1 MNVQK
6 HIAIAAIVAKQQGR
20 DVRHVYDYNQSKYVL
35 VHFNSTSGPNHVN
48 LFDYDRSSYVTG
60 TLPTIFD
67 YGSGTYIN
75 LNINGNRFN
84 GFDYE
89 TGSHFNGMINGN
101 MVNIFDFQHGRYFN
115 YGV

>member
-1 MNVQK
+1 MNIQK

-35 VHFNSTSGPNHVN
+35 VHFNSTSGHNHIN
-48 LFDYDRSSYVTG
+48 MFDYDRSSYVVG

-75 LNINGNRFN
+75 LNINGNRFS

-89 TGSHFNGMINGN
+89 TGSHFNGMINGG
-101 MVNIFDFQHGRYFN
+101 MVNIYDFQSGRYFN

>member
-1 MNVQK
+1 MTNEK
-6 HIAIAAIVAKQQGR
+6 HIAIAAIVAQQQGR
-20 DVRHVYDYNQSKYVL
+20 AVSNVFDYDQSKYVL
-35 VHFNSTSGPNHVN
+35 VHFTSTRSSKYIHM
-48 LFDYDRSSYVTG
+48 FDYGRNSYVVG

-75 LNINGNRFN
+75 LNINGNRFD

-89 TGSHFNGMINGN
+89 TGAYFNGMINN
-101 MVNIFDFQHGRYFN
+101 RMVNIYDFQHGRSFN